1 MQIQALRKKPR
12 GIFVYTFELVES
24 GRCSM
29 SIAYTPGE
37 VFKLVSLEIS
47 TMYVQME

>member
-1 MQIQALRKKPR
+1 M
-12 GIFVYTFELVES
+12 FELVES
-24 GRCSM
+24 GCCSM

>member
-1 MQIQALRKKPR
+1 MQIQALRKKNR
-12 GIFVYTFELVES
+12 RIFVYMFELVES

-29 SIAYTPGE
+29 SITYTPGE